1 MALNDTLQS
10 GADSRWLAN
19 SVHAI
24 RKLVTAKAQTLQQLR
39 IVLPSRS
46 TEYRDGCEAT
56 FWFNLLVAVKRV
68 SNVF

>member
-1 MALNDTLQS
+1 MALNDTLKS
-10 GADSRWLAN
+10 GADSRVACKQ
-19 SVHAI
+19 
-24 RKLVTAKAQTLQQLR
+24 RPRYTQTLQQLR

-68 SNVF
+68 SNAF